1 MRRRRPRPRSRR
13 VDEPDPQT
21 AAFEAEGLLDGLDP
35 AEREARL
42 DLLRQ
47 LAEAGVSIEAMKRAV
62 AEDRLA
68 MVPIELVFT
77 RECKYTLPQ
86 AMEQSGLSEGFV
98 RRDLLALGLPYP
110 ADDELLYTD
119 EDLESF
125 KAVRQV
131 LDTGLPEERMLE
143 LARIAGRSAAQS
155 AEAILLTFVRQFLHA
170 GDTERDVGL
179 RLANLA
185 QALMP
190 SLGPLLETPT
200 RLHMRQVVRREVIG
214 RTERMEGVLPG
225 SREVGVSFADLVSF
239 TSLSESRSVEA
250 IGEVTERLELRAS
263 EAAEPPVRLIK
274 LIGDAA
280 MLVSSD
286 VPALVHA
293 TATLVREVGDDDVL
307 PAMRAGIA
315 AGPALN
321 RGGDW
326 YGSSV
331 NLASRVTGAADPGA
345 VVATRK
351 VVDVAGSGH
360 EWTSLPPRQLKGI
373 GRAVEIFQ
381 LAGLH

>member
-1 MRRRRPRPRSRR
+1 MG
-13 VDEPDPQT
+13 EPDPQA
-21 AAFEAEGLLDGLDP
+21 AAFEAEGLLDGLEP
-35 AEREARL
+35 AERDARL

-47 LAEAGVSIEAMKRAV
+47 LAEAGVSIADMKRAV
-62 AEDRLA
+62 DEDRLA
-68 MVPIELVFT
+68 MLPIELVFT
-77 RECKYTLPQ
+77 RDCKYTLRD
-86 AMEQSGLSEGFV
+86 ALEQSGLDDGFV

-110 ADDELLYTD
+110 AEDELLYTD
-119 EDLESF
+119 EDVESF
-125 KAVRQV
+125 KAVKQV

-155 AEAILLTFVRQFLHA
+155 AEAILATFVRQFLRA

-179 RLANLA
+179 RLAGLA
-185 QALMP
+185 QVLMP

-225 SREVGVSFADLVSF
+225 SRRVGVCFADLVSF
-239 TSLSESRSVEA
+239 TSLSESTGVEE
-250 IGEVTERLELRAS
+250 IGEVTERLELHAA
-263 EAAEPPVRLIK
+263 EVAEPPVRLIK

-286 VPALVHA
+286 VPALVEA
-293 TATLVREVGDDDVL
+293 TATLVREVGEDRVL
-307 PAMRAGIA
+307 PSIRAGMA

-331 NLASRVTGAADPGA
+331 NLASRVMGTAEPGA
-345 VVATRK
+345 VVATRE
-351 VVDVAGSGH
+351 VVDGAGSRH
-360 EWTSLPPRQLKGI
+360 RWTSLPPRPLKGI
-373 GRAVEIFQ
+373 EREVEIFE

>member
-1 MRRRRPRPRSRR
+1 M
-13 VDEPDPQT
+13 DEPDAQT
-21 AAFEAEGLLDGLDP
+21 AAFEAEGLLDGLEP

-42 DLLRQ
+42 DLLSQ

-68 MVPIELVFT
+68 MLPIELVFT

-86 AMEQSGLSEGFV
+86 ALEQSGLSEEFV

-125 KAVRQV
+125 RAVRQV

-179 RLANLA
+179 RLAGLA

-250 IGEVTERLELRAS
+250 VGEVTERLELRAS
-263 EAAEPPVRLIK
+263 EVAEPPVRLIK

-280 MLVSSD
+280 MLVSPD
-286 VPALVHA
+286 VPALVQA
-293 TATLVREVGDDDVL
+293 TATLVREVGHDDLL

-345 VVATRK
+345 VVATRE
-351 VVDVAGSGH
+351 VMEGAGSGH
-360 EWTSLPPRQLKGI
+360 QWTSLPPRPLKGI
-373 GRAVEIFQ
+373 EREVEIYQ

>member
-1 MRRRRPRPRSRR
+1 MN
-13 VDEPDPQT
+13 EPDPQT

-170 GDTERDVGL
+170 GDTDQPQSQVDGPDGERATYHAQS
-179 RLANLA
+179 RL
-185 QALMP
+185 QP
-190 SLGPLLETPT
+190 
-200 RLHMRQVVRREVIG
+200 H
-214 RTERMEGVLPG
+214 
-225 SREVGVSFADLVSF
+225 
-239 TSLSESRSVEA
+239 
-250 IGEVTERLELRAS
+250 
-263 EAAEPPVRLIK
+263 
-274 LIGDAA
+274 
-280 MLVSSD
+280 
-286 VPALVHA
+286 
-293 TATLVREVGDDDVL
+293 TLVAQIHPAHYGLWYCDKVGEHEVECEKG
-307 PAMRAGIA
+307 AGKPDRGIQFRRYF
-315 AGPALN
+315 GNSRRKPHQN
-321 RGGDW
+321 R
-326 YGSSV
+326 
-331 NLASRVTGAADPGA
+331 
-345 VVATRK
+345 
-351 VVDVAGSGH
+351 SGNY
-360 EWTSLPPRQLKGI
+360 
-373 GRAVEIFQ
+373 
-381 LAGLH
+381 

>member
-1 MRRRRPRPRSRR
+1 M
-13 VDEPDPQT
+13 DEQA
-21 AAFEAEGLLDGLDP
+21 AAFEAEGLLEGLHP

-47 LAEAGVSIEAMKRAV
+47 LAEAGVSMETMKRAV
-62 AEDRLA
+62 DEDRLA
-68 MVPIELVFT
+68 MLPIELVFT
-77 RECKYTLPQ
+77 RDCKYTLPD
-86 AMEQSGLSEGFV
+86 ALERSGLSEEFI

-119 EDLESF
+119 EDIESF
-125 KAVRQV
+125 IAVKQV

-143 LARIAGRSAAQS
+143 LARVAGRSAAQS
-155 AEAILLTFVRQFLHA
+155 AEAILVTFVRQFLQA

-179 RLANLA
+179 RLSGLA

-239 TSLSESRSVEA
+239 TRLSESRSVEDV
-250 IGEVTERLELRAS
+250 GEVTERLELRAS

-286 VPALVHA
+286 VPALVQA
-293 TATLVREVGDDDVL
+293 TATLVRDVGQDELL
-307 PAMRAGIA
+307 PDMRAGIA

-331 NLASRVTGAADPGA
+331 NLASRLTGAADPGA
-345 VVATRK
+345 VVATRE
-351 VVDVAGSGH
+351 VVEVAGPAHRWS
-360 EWTSLPPRQLKGI
+360 SLPPRLLKGI
-373 GRAVEIFQ
+373 EREVEIFQ

>member
-1 MRRRRPRPRSRR
+1 M
-13 VDEPDPQT
+13 DEPDPQT
-21 AAFEAEGLLDGLDP
+21 AAFEAEGLLEGLDP